1 MDFIRMIGSIL
12 VFIAVW
18 IIVIIVLKCF
28 VIKNPILLGWFL
40 RIGMDLVEVK
50 VIHSF
55 WNSLI
60 FTFMN
65 SAK

>member
-18 IIVIIVLKCF
+18 IIVIIILKYF

-40 RIGMDLVEVK
+40 RIGMDLVEIK

-55 WNSLI
+55 WNSVI

-65 SAK
+65 SNK

>member
-1 MDFIRMIGSIL
+1 MIGSIL

-18 IIVIIVLKCF
+18 IIVIIILKYF

-40 RIGMDLVEVK
+40 RIGMDLVEIK

-55 WNSLI
+55 WNSVI

-65 SAK
+65 SNK